1 MLIKILEKKIVIE
14 EKKIIFG
21 QWPIDPLTCAT
32 DTWLVSATQV
42 VGLQRMRPLFFKK
55 KKSVKDFV

>member
-32 DTWLVSATQV
+32 DTWQVSATQV
-42 VGLQRMRPLFFKK
+42 VGLQRMRPLFF
-55 KKSVKDFV
+55 